1 VNCSRMAAACGLAV
15 WLCWA
20 AAQAA
25 EPESRPNVLMII
37 VDDMND
43 WIGCL
48 GGHPDVQTPNLDRL
62 ARRGRLFTNAHC
74 PAPVCNPSRVAVLTG
89 RAPHRTGIYDNAAVW
104 HRELPDVVSLPGHFK
119 AHGYR
124 VLGGGK
130 VNHHMPDF
138 NRRDDWDEYFEQV
151 FDSHAQRATQGGDG
165 EQRFRWPD
173 GFPLNGLPEVAALG
187 NPPANAR
194 EFDWGPFDVP
204 DAEMGDGRMVSWA
217 ERILRDPPAEPF
229 LLAAGIYR
237 PHLPWYAPRGYF
249 DMYPPDGISLPPIK
263 AGDVDDLPA
272 AGQAMAADRRGDL
285 DLVRGHGQEREL
297 LQAYLANITFGDALI
312 GRLLDALDAG
322 PARDRTIVVL
332 WSDHGWHFG
341 EKEHLH
347 KFTLW
352 ERSTRVPC
360 LISLPEMPQPGV
372 ATPRPVG
379 LIDLFPTLVDLCG
392 LPVPAELDGRSLVPL
407 LDDPGQAWGEPVLTT
422 HGRGNH
428 ALRDER
434 WRLIRYADG
443 GEEFYDH
450 ATDPHEWTN
459 LAGRPEQAAT
469 VARLRGLLPAADA
482 APRGPKRS
490 GTKAKKRA
498 PQAAAVGD
506 EPR

>member
-1 VNCSRMAAACGLAV
+1 MSRSCLAAVAGIAACLGGATARAV
-15 WLCWA
+15 
-20 AAQAA
+20 
-25 EPESRPNVLMII
+25 EPPDRPNVLMIV

-43 WIGCL
+43 WVGCL

-62 ARRGRLFTNAHC
+62 ARRGLLFTNAHC

-89 RAPHRTGIYDNAAVW
+89 RAPHRTGIYDNAAIW
-104 HRELPDVVSLPGHFK
+104 HRELPGVASLPGHFK

-130 VNHHMPDF
+130 VFHHMPDF
-138 NRRDDWDEYFEQV
+138 NRPADWDDYFDQV
-151 FDSHAQRATQGGDG
+151 FDSPAQRATRAGDG
-165 EQRFRWPD
+165 KRFGWPE

-187 NPPANAR
+187 KPPANPK
-194 EFDWGPFDVP
+194 EFDWGPFDVA
-204 DAEMGDGRMVSWA
+204 DAEMGDGQMVSWA
-217 ERILRDPPAEPF
+217 EQTLRDPPAEPF

-249 DMYPPDGISLPPIK
+249 DLYPPDEIALPPVK
-263 AGDVDDLPA
+263 AGDIDDLPA

-285 DLVRGHGQEREL
+285 EVVRRHGKEREL
-297 LQAYLANITFGDALI
+297 LQAYLANITFGDALV

-352 ERSTRVPC
+352 ERSTRVPF
-360 LISLPEMPQPGV
+360 LIAAPGMPRPGA

-379 LIDLFPTLVDLCG
+379 LLDLFPTLVDLCG
-392 LPVPAELDGRSLVPL
+392 LPLPPELDGRSLAPL
-407 LDDPGQAWGEPVLTT
+407 LEHAERAWDAAVLTT

-434 WRLIRYADG
+434 WRYIRYADG
-443 GEEFYDH
+443 GEELYDH
-450 ATDPHEWTN
+450 AADPHEWTN
-459 LAGRPEQAAT
+459 LAGRPEHAAT
-469 VARLRGLLPAADA
+469 LARFRDLLPAADA
-482 APRGPKRS
+482 APRGPKADS
-490 GTKAKKRA
+490 TKAKQRTA
-498 PQAAAVGD
+498 EAVAAGD
-506 EPR
+506 EAA